1 MVFRLKEVLEGP
13 SHQLCPLPAPSIHFL
28 PTLAAYSDYNGK
40 RKRADPRGSRQ
51 PAWDHICTSTH
62 THSAYRI
69 FWVLIEFLLPCVLES
84 SVTDWCGAWVTIE
97 ANRKQMVLNSEMG
110 NVTVDLPSLSLSKM
124 PLDAIWVT
132 KTNQSNEISDGMLSD
147 KNVNRACQS
156 SYRTCSISDKWNGI
170 CNCP

>member
-1 MVFRLKEVLEGP
+1 MVFRLKEVLEGS

-51 PAWDHICTSTH
+51 PAWDHICTSTHTH

-110 NVTVDLPSLSLSKM
+110 NVIVDLPSLSLS
-124 PLDAIWVT
+124 LQNA
-132 KTNQSNEISDGMLSD
+132 SGCYLSD
-147 KNVNRACQS
+147 LNQPEQWNKWWHAEWQKCKQS
-156 SYRTCSISDKWNGI
+156 MSVIVSHLLYFR
-170 CNCP
+170 